1 MPSDD
6 GQIRKA
12 HMKKYMLTF
21 FGGNMSLRYENL
33 DTADKEARK
42 KHMAAWAKWMANLS
56 KAKRLE
62 VGYPLEPDGK
72 RIDQSGAEDYRFPDT
87 TEGGFIIIN
96 AESLEDAAEIAAE
109 APIIGNG
116 GHILVRPC
124 GEMK

>member
-1 MPSDD
+1 M
-6 GQIRKA
+6 
-12 HMKKYMLTF
+12 
-21 FGGNMSLRYENL
+21 
-33 DTADKEARK
+33 AD
-42 KHMAAWAKWMANLS
+42 LS

-62 VGYPLEPDGK
+62 IGYPLAPDGK
-72 RIDQSGAEDYRFPDT
+72 RIDQSGTEDYRSPDT

>member
-1 MPSDD
+1 
-6 GQIRKA
+6 
-12 HMKKYMLTF
+12 MLTF

-33 DTADKEARK
+33 DTADKEARR
-42 KHMAAWAKWMANLS
+42 KHRVAWGKWMADLS
-56 KAKRLE
+56 NAKRLE

-72 RIDQSGAEDYRFPDT
+72 RIDPSGAEDYRFSDS

>member
-1 MPSDD
+1 
-6 GQIRKA
+6 
-12 HMKKYMLTF
+12 MKKYMLTF

-42 KHMAAWAKWMANLS
+42 KHMAAWGKWMGDLS

-62 VGYPLEPDGK
+62 VEYPLKPDGK

-96 AESLEDAAEIAAE
+96 AEPLEDAAEIAQR
-109 APIIGNG
+109 
-116 GHILVRPC
+116 RPLSGMADIFSC
-124 GEMK
+124 ARAGR

>member
-1 MPSDD
+1 
-6 GQIRKA
+6 
-12 HMKKYMLTF
+12 MKKYMLTF

-42 KHMAAWAKWMANLS
+42 KHMAAWGKWMADLS
-56 KAKRLE
+56 KSKRLE
-62 VGYPLEPDGK
+62 VGYPLEPEGK
-72 RIDQSGAEDYRFPDT
+72 RIDLSGAENYRFPDT

-109 APIIGNG
+109 APIIWNG
-116 GHILVRPC
+116 GHILLRPC